1 MLRRLSLGLLA
12 SAISIAS
19 LPAIAQE
26 DGSADD
32 LGVMSISLK
41 DVVKPT
47 FGFQGALQG
56 AGTPNQAGIGGFL
69 PLSVGDNSVWFLDV
83 LANANF
89 ADRAGESSIINTDVA
104 GTTIS
109 TSSRLGYRWLNGD
122 RSWMYGLNA
131 GYDSRPM
138 NTGGTDTG
146 ISVSGTE
153 KSAFFQQVAVNA
165 EAVSNDWN
173 FNAYALLPVGDTEQ
187 DLNFFYQGGA
197 LDTYGLDVGY
207 FITPELNASVGYY
220 YQSGD
225 LGSADGSGVLG
236 RLAYEISNGLTAGVN
251 LSYDEA
257 FETRVSADI
266 KVRFGGAS
274 TTAMRKE
281 VRQQPVISA
290 LTSNPRNRTVRV
302 HDADRNSCLVFSRDP
317 GKAKIEEDVGL
328 ASIIVGGKCPPK
340 ENRLKGFTY
349 NETSSPLSAG
359 KINELCKETYS
370 WGESKYCRLGNSSG
384 TLVAPYYPGK
394 K

>member
-12 SAISIAS
+12 YAISVAS
-19 LPAIAQE
+19 LPAIAQ

-47 FGFQGALQG
+47 LGFQGALQG

-89 ADRAGESSIINTDVA
+89 ADREGYSSIINTDVA

-146 ISVSGTE
+146 INVSGTE

-165 EAVSNDWN
+165 EAVSNSWTLN
-173 FNAYALLPVGDTEQ
+173 GYGLIPVGDVEQ
-187 DLNFFYQGGA
+187 NLNSVYEGGA
-197 LDTYGLDVGY
+197 LNTYGLDVGY
-207 FITPELNASVGYY
+207 FITQVLKASAGYY
-220 YQSGD
+220 YQHRD
-225 LGSADGSGVLG
+225 QEHVDGSGVLG
-236 RLAYEISNGLTAGVN
+236 RVAYEVSSALIAGVN
-251 LSYDEA
+251 ISYDEA
-257 FETRVSADI
+257 FDTRVSADL

-274 TTAMRKE
+274 TTAQRKE
-281 VRQQPVISA
+281 VQQQPVINA
-290 LTSNPRNRTVRV
+290 LTASPSNRDVRV
-302 HDADRNSCLVFSRDP
+302 HDGKQQNYCNQFKDQLQGLLEYSKGPKGTPWGVKKALQRIKDFRGYRDENDDWVSC
-317 GKAKIEEDVGL
+317 
-328 ASIIVGGKCPPK
+328 
-340 ENRLKGFTY
+340 
-349 NETSSPLSAG
+349 
-359 KINELCKETYS
+359 
-370 WGESKYCRLGNSSG
+370 
-384 TLVAPYYPGK
+384 
-394 K
+394 